1 MRCRRVSARR
11 IANSLAALS
20 IVLGAGAVGALAIS
34 DSAAASTGSAN
45 PVSSSSGTSPTPG
58 STGDGVSS
66 SSNGATPSKG
76 SSNSQLLSFSPG
88 GTGSGASVQGIPTPT
103 PGPGPSV
110 TTTTVSLL
118 GSPTRAAV
126 PVNGTIPYGEA
137 LTVVATVD
145 QAPGG
150 QPVTAGTV
158 DFTEN
163 GASVDPESS
172 SSAICW
178 AVPVVQGTASCALSA
193 LAASPT
199 PYQFGASYA
208 PDAQAS
214 LTPSSVPSTQ
224 EAEVTVT
231 QGSTSLNLRGG
242 PDASSP
248 GNVRLTAQVADASS
262 GSNLPPTGTVV
273 FQQGG
278 VAVTCEQANPVLSEA
293 STSSSTESCD
303 VPAPSAITSYT
314 ADYTPA
320 NGNDF
325 AAAGPASASVAA
337 SPASTAAAGAASA
350 PPAGTASASHF
361 ASALTADV
369 ITQADPA
376 CSTDFNTLWND
387 SGPLTFTSDVTI
399 LGASAN
405 ITVTPNPAG
414 PQSGTCSSTSSIAF
428 DSATLSL
435 FGGSLTGSGLSGTIT
450 DGAPLQLCVTAGTV
464 EGVTITGSLCLNV
477 DSASSTGG
485 TFSGIAG
492 ASLAASGGS
501 VSIASVL
508 TLTLNTITLSDLAPP
523 SSCTLANSGDWYLY
537 MDGTLA
543 LALSDPSV
551 SVSADATGCI
561 DLTAAA
567 AKTASVSLGLTSDL
581 GSASIGAASLTN
593 LTVTLSYASGAGF
606 SASGT
611 GELSIAMPSGGTLSA
626 TLAVGFQSPDTVI
639 IGGEVDLSS
648 WLGSSFTGTTYVF
661 YASAP
666 DPSFDTGISDIGTLD
681 LVQGLNFAISIS
693 SLPSSITADLAAANI
708 TMNGTLLAF
717 GSYDT
722 KSGTFTLGIS
732 YTWASPVELFYNQNV
747 ELDLDS
753 ASVVFAT
760 SPGSVSIT
768 FALNAT
774 LYPDG
779 GGPASATQD
788 PSAPALAVT
797 GTLTGVLSKTPS
809 VSISVSLNESGG
821 SCIDPTSGWDNA
833 FGDNGLTVECAQI
846 TVGVTSVLPFVTGSI
861 DGVITSLPSGMANAI
876 GYQTGA
882 PITFAFGFN
891 PYYLDLSIGTPD
903 STTTALEPLAPYG
916 SSYASDLQ
924 ITYAQLCFALGS
936 VTLTG
941 GLGCDNGYV
950 LAFSATID
958 SAIFAN
964 PVSFSVV
971 SQMSISNPT
980 SMSFS
985 ANISQITIGS
995 DLNVGPVT
1003 LVECGST
1010 AETCDNNTSFFQ
1022 FEFDGS
1028 FSLSGSVSVPDVVQL
1043 SGSLS
1048 LSLDVDLSQSG
1059 FSAFASGSASGS
1071 INVWNPFAD
1080 CSGTWYEPWTWSCS
1094 GAWTGSTSFGPLT
1107 LGTTGISAGSTGLT
1121 VEVDGYNVTFPFNT
1135 NDPPSNPTPSTSVSL
1150 ASSVNGASSTT
1161 STYGQQV
1168 TLTASVSATGA
1179 TFDGGGS
1186 VSFYFQAGQAI
1197 PGCSGPTAVALQ
1209 DVSGSYTATCTTSTA
1224 VIPSS
1229 DDTMILPGGSDAIV
1243 AYYSGDSSF
1252 PSAESSPLTETV
1264 NAATPT
1270 LTISSSPN
1278 PDYYGQSLSLSVAVS
1293 PADDLPPAHGG
1304 GTVTF
1309 MANGKEITGCVGLS
1323 LTGDA
1328 GVGLGTDDTVGATC
1342 SVGSGWA
1349 AGTYPITVSY
1359 SGDASANAATS
1370 GPVDVVVNK
1379 DSTSTSVSESPT
1391 SVTYGNESSS
1401 TFTVTVT
1408 TTHGAELPE
1417 TDDVTVN
1424 AGSTSCIAPVA
1435 PAAGGGTGMCTI
1447 GNTAL
1452 GANGSAYTVTAKY
1465 PGDSDLDASTQATAP
1480 TGLTVNKDQTV
1491 TTISAA
1497 PSSSYAAET
1506 SVTFTVTVAPHYGEA
1521 GPSGENVTIDVG
1533 STSCVASLTNGTGS
1547 CKLAAPVLPVG
1558 GPYAMSATY
1567 TGDRNFLT
1575 STGTGSF
1582 SVVTTFTPNC
1592 KKLPANLAGANLAGC
1607 NLSGMNLKNADLEGV
1622 SLVGANL
1629 QGANLL
1635 GANLQGDDLMNANL
1649 QGANLMGDNVQYV
1662 NLQGADLQGANLQS
1676 ADIYEIYNSSGA
1688 NLEYANLLYANLEY
1702 ANLQSSN
1709 LEYANLDD
1717 ANLEFANLHG
1727 ANLQGAQFH
1736 GAKLSGAIF

>member
-1 MRCRRVSARR
+1 MRSWRGSGRRV
-11 IANSLAALS
+11 ANSLAALS

-34 DSAAASTGSAN
+34 GSAPVPAGSAS
-45 PVSSSSGTSPTPG
+45 PVSSSSPAPG

-66 SSNGATPSKG
+66 SSNGAT
-76 SSNSQLLSFSPG
+76 SNSQLLTFSPGQG
-88 GTGSGASVQGIPTPT
+88 GTGSGSSIRGIPTPT
-103 PGPGPSV
+103 PGPGPNQ

-118 GSPTRAAV
+118 GSPARDAV
-126 PVNGTIPYGEA
+126 PVNGTVPYGEA

-145 QAPGG
+145 EAPGD

-158 DFTEN
+158 AFTEN
-163 GASVDPESS
+163 GGSVAPEGST
-172 SSAICW
+172 SAICQ
-178 AVPVVQGTASCALSA
+178 AVPVVQGTATCALSA
-193 LAASPT
+193 LAATPV
-199 PYQFGASYA
+199 PYQFGASYVPAAGGSVTPSSA
-208 PDAQAS
+208 PSAQDATVTVAQAS
-214 LTPSSVPSTQ
+214 TTITLTG
-224 EAEVTVT
+224 A
-231 QGSTSLNLRGG
+231 
-242 PDASSP
+242 PDPTSP
-248 GNVRLTAQVADASS
+248 GNVRLTAVVADASP
-262 GSNLPPTGTVV
+262 GSNLPPTGTAA
-273 FQQGG
+273 FQLGG
-278 VAVTCEQANPVLSEA
+278 VAVTCEQAGAVLSEA
-293 STSSSTESCD
+293 SSSSSTESCD
-303 VPAPSAITSYT
+303 VPAPSASTSYT
-314 ADYTPA
+314 AGYTPA
-320 NGNDF
+320 DRNDF
-325 AAAGPASASVAA
+325 AAAGPASASVAPGPV
-337 SPASTAAAGAASA
+337 SNASA
-350 PPAGTASASHF
+350 VAGGDPAPTATFASHTASE
-361 ASALTADV
+361 LKADV

-376 CSTDFNTLWND
+376 CSDVFSTLWND
-387 SGPLTFTSDVTI
+387 SGPLTFTSDVTV
-399 LGASAN
+399 LGVSAN
-405 ITVTPNPAG
+405 ITVTPDPAG

-435 FGGSLTGSGLSGTIT
+435 FGGSLTGSDLSGTIT
-450 DGAPLQLCVTAGTV
+450 DGPPQLCVTAGTV
-464 EGVTITGSLCLNV
+464 EGVTIAGTLCLSI

-485 TFSGIAG
+485 TFSGIAS

-508 TLTLNTITLSDLAPP
+508 TLSLNTITVSDAAPP

-537 MDGTLA
+537 MDGTLS
-543 LALSDPSV
+543 LALSEPSV
-551 SVSADATGCI
+551 SVSADANGCI

-567 AKTASVSLGLTSDL
+567 AKSASVSFGLTSDL
-581 GSASIGAASLTN
+581 GDATIGAASLTD

-606 SASGT
+606 SAVGSGT
-611 GELSIAMPSGGTLSA
+611 LGIAMPSGGTLSA
-626 TLAVGFQSPDTVI
+626 TLSVGFQSPDTVI
-639 IGGEVDLSS
+639 IGGEADLSS
-648 WLGSSFTGTTYVF
+648 WLGSSWSGTAYVF
-661 YASAP
+661 YASAA
-666 DPSFDTGISDIGTLD
+666 DPSYDTGISDIGTLD
-681 LVQGLNFAISIS
+681 LVQGLNFAISLS
-693 SLPSSITADLAAANI
+693 SLPSSITDDLAAANI

-722 KSGTFTLGIS
+722 SSGTFTLGIS
-732 YTWASPVELFYNQNV
+732 YTWATPVVLFNNQNV
-747 ELDLDS
+747 ELDLVS
-753 ASVVFAT
+753 AAVVFAT
-760 SPGSVSIT
+760 SPGSVSIN

-779 GGPASATQD
+779 GGPASATPD
-788 PSAPALAVT
+788 PSAPALTVT

-809 VSISVSLNESGG
+809 VSISVSLNESDG
-821 SCIDPTSGWDNA
+821 SCIDPTGGWDNA
-833 FGDNGLTVECAQI
+833 FGDDGLTVECAQI
-846 TVGVTSVLPFVTGSI
+846 TVGVTSVVPFVTGSI

-936 VTLTG
+936 VTLND

-985 ANISQITIGS
+985 ATISQITVGS

-1028 FSLSGSVSVPDVVQL
+1028 FTLSGSVSVPDVVQL

-1048 LSLDVDLSQSG
+1048 LSLDVSLSQSG

-1071 INVWNPFAD
+1071 INVWNPFAN

-1094 GAWTGSTSFGPLT
+1094 GDWTGSTGFSVT
-1107 LGTTGISAGSTGLT
+1107 LGSTGISAGDSGLT
-1121 VEVDGYNVTFPFNT
+1121 VKIDGYSVTFPFDT

-1150 ASSVNGASSTT
+1150 ASSVNGSSSTT
-1161 STYGQQV
+1161 STYGDPV
-1168 TLTASVSATGA
+1168 TLTATVAATGA

-1186 VSFYFQAGQAI
+1186 VSFYFQAGQPI
-1197 PGCSGPTAVALQ
+1197 PGCSGTTAVPLQ

-1229 DDTMILPGGSDAIV
+1229 NDTMILPGGSDAIV
-1243 AYYSGDSSF
+1243 AFYSGDASF
-1252 PSAESSPLTETV
+1252 PSAESSPVTETV
-1264 NAATPT
+1264 NPASPSV
-1270 LTISSSPN
+1270 TISQSPN
-1278 PDYYGQSLSLSVAVS
+1278 PDYYGQSLSITADVS

-1309 MANGKEITGCVGLS
+1309 SDNGTDIPGCVDLA

-1328 GVGLGTDDTVGATC
+1328 GIGLGTDDTAQATC

-1349 AGTYPITVSY
+1349 AGTYPITASY
-1359 SGDASANAATS
+1359 SGDASANAASSDPT
-1370 GPVDVVVNK
+1370 DVVVNR
-1379 DSTSTSVSESPT
+1379 DTTSASVSESPT
-1391 SVTYGNESSS
+1391 SVTYGNESYSV
-1401 TFTVTVT
+1401 FTVTVT

-1417 TDDVTVN
+1417 TDPVTVN
-1424 AGSTSCIAPVA
+1424 VGSASCTAQVA
-1435 PAAGGGTGMCTI
+1435 PAVGGGTGTCMI
-1447 GNTAL
+1447 GNTDLDASS
-1452 GANGSAYTVTAKY
+1452 SAYTVTATY
-1465 PGDSDLDASTQATAP
+1465 PGDSDLDASSKATASP
-1480 TGLTVNKDQTV
+1480 GLTVIKDHTT
-1491 TTISAA
+1491 TTISAPA
-1497 PSSSYAAET
+1497 STSYANET
-1506 SVTFTVTVAPHYGEA
+1506 SVTFTVTVAPHYGET
-1521 GPSGENVTIDVG
+1521 GPSGESVTIHVG
-1533 STSCVASLTNGTGS
+1533 STNCVATLTNGTGT

-1558 GPYAMSATY
+1558 GPYAMSAIY
-1567 TGDRNFLT
+1567 PGDRNFLT

-1622 SLVGANL
+1622 SLVGADL

-1635 GANLQGDDLMNANL
+1635 GANLQGDDLINADL
-1649 QGANLMGDNVQYV
+1649 QGANVMGDNIQYV
-1662 NLQGADLQGANLQS
+1662 NLQGADLQGANLQN
-1676 ADIYEIYNSSGA
+1676 ADVYETYNSTGA
-1688 NLEYANLLYANLEY
+1688 NLEYANLLHANFEY
-1702 ANLQSSN
+1702 ANLQSSI
-1709 LEYANLDD
+1709 LAYANLDD
-1717 ANLEFANLHG
+1717 ANLEYANLHG
-1727 ANLQGAQFH
+1727 ANLQGAQFQ
-1736 GAKLSGAIF
+1736 GANLSGAIF